1 MPTEGAEEG
10 GREAQVAAA
19 CCHVGQGGAEGSLG
33 KNVLPSAARR
43 GVVACLQA
51 RRGMSEVRAWRVIQ
65 ADRESAHYRFTRDD
79 DTKLREQLRELANV
93 CCRRGYRRLYVMLSC
108 GR

>member
-1 MPTEGAEEG
+1 
-10 GREAQVAAA
+10 
-19 CCHVGQGGAEGSLG
+19 
-33 KNVLPSAARR
+33 
-43 GVVACLQA
+43 
-51 RRGMSEVRAWRVIQ
+51 MSEVRAWRVIQ